1 MFESLKG
8 KDPKVGFIA
17 FFSSILCWQI
27 VYNIG
32 IGFTY
37 DSARYLFFA
46 SQFEDFGNTFTAPYA
61 PLLPFLLGS
70 LQSIGCSADG
80 AIFVVFSTCLTVI
93 TVGLLHICRTLK
105 VPYEFF
111 VVCALSMVC
120 SEHMLM
126 LLTRVLTE
134 LGFATLLTLAIV
146 GALRTWNQQRISK
159 ILVLACMLLPLQR
172 FIGVVSSNVILFLT
186 VLLMEGTVVAKLQSY
201 VRRALVINIPF
212 GIFAVTNWIACGSF
226 LGVRKANET
235 DTYLS
240 NTQLMFDVLTSD
252 FGYEMIILLAVVVL
266 VIVQVWKGV
275 SKKDYQSSLTLENK
289 VLFLSV
295 CMLMV
300 HLVAQIHASTSVII
314 NPINP
319 RYIIPFTPVFAIQ
332 FIVLAKWCQTHL
344 ESKFKSPLV
353 FCAAGILLLYPLYTG
368 YQFVGAMDPGFNS
381 RRLGHKYDINLNRIV
396 EYLAESDDAKDIVFY
411 EQGRAHLAFSYLEM
425 GHFDIL
431 SPGCRGARTLLRY
444 GAHYTPNL
452 IAVPD
457 CPDGVTSNVRYS
469 IPKTIQVTPKTTHVL
484 LSKWSLS
491 KDAREEAS
499 LDLLSKQFE
508 IVKQNKL
515 FILFER

>member
-1 MFESLKG
+1 VFESLKE
-8 KDPKVGFIA
+8 KDPTVALIA

-61 PLLPFLLGS
+61 PLLPFLLGGV
-70 LQSIGCSADG
+70 QAVGCSADG

-93 TVGLLHICRTLK
+93 NVGLLHICRTLK

-111 VVCALSMVC
+111 VVCAISMVC

-146 GALRTWNQQRISK
+146 GALRTWNQQKISK

-186 VLLMEGTVVAKLQSY
+186 VLFMEGAVVAKVQSY
-201 VRRALVINIPF
+201 VRRVLIINIPF

-252 FGYEMIILLAVVVL
+252 FGYEVVILLAVVVL
-266 VIVQVWKGV
+266 IAVQVWKGV
-275 SKKDYQSSLTLENK
+275 SKKDHQSVLTLENK
-289 VLFLSV
+289 VLFLSMS
-295 CMLMV
+295 MLAV

-319 RYIIPFTPVFAIQ
+319 RYIIPFTPVFALQ
-332 FIVLAKWCQTHL
+332 FIVLAKWCQTQL
-344 ESKFKSPLV
+344 GTKFKSPLV
-353 FCAAGILLLYPLYTG
+353 FWAAGIVLLYPLYTG
-368 YQFVGAMDPGFNS
+368 YQFVTAMDPGFN
-381 RRLGHKYDINLNRIV
+381 
-396 EYLAESDDAKDIVFY
+396 
-411 EQGRAHLAFSYLEM
+411 
-425 GHFDIL
+425 
-431 SPGCRGARTLLRY
+431 
-444 GAHYTPNL
+444 
-452 IAVPD
+452 
-457 CPDGVTSNVRYS
+457 
-469 IPKTIQVTPKTTHVL
+469 
-484 LSKWSLS
+484 
-491 KDAREEAS
+491 
-499 LDLLSKQFE
+499 
-508 IVKQNKL
+508 
-515 FILFER
+515 